1 MLSYLYCGG
10 GGLKNTAVSVKIKVL
25 ILAVLIVLLGFV
37 RDYFFMNINWIYMNL
52 TNGRPN
58 QALDEF
64 HFLLNWTPAEI
75 NQLKW
80 VLTFLFTAAFFILT
94 YLVIR
99 IQFESK
105 TYNKITLIVYLLIVS
120 AALGLY
126 FLSFVFGLSDNLYG
140 VIRTLMGIAQSFMP
154 LMILYI
160 LFKFLPALSAP
171 KSE

>member
-1 MLSYLYCGG
+1 M
-10 GGLKNTAVSVKIKVL
+10 AVSVKIKVL
-25 ILAVLIVLLGFV
+25 ILAILIVLLGFV
-37 RDYFFMNINWIYMNL
+37 RDYFFMNINWIFLTL

-64 HFLLNWTPAEI
+64 YFLLNWTPAEI
-75 NQLKW
+75 NNLKW
-80 VLTFLFTAAFFILT
+80 VLTFVFSAAFFLLT

-99 IQFESK
+99 IQFQNK
-105 TYNKITLIVYLLIVS
+105 TYNKITFVVYLLIVS

-160 LFKFLPALSAP
+160 LFKFLPGLSAP

>member
-1 MLSYLYCGG
+1 
-10 GGLKNTAVSVKIKVL
+10 VSVKIKVL

>member
-1 MLSYLYCGG
+1 M
-10 GGLKNTAVSVKIKVL
+10 AVSVKIKVI
-25 ILAVLIVLLGFV
+25 ILAIAIVFLGFA
-37 RDYFFMNINWIYMNL
+37 RDYFFMNINWIFLTL
-52 TNGRPN
+52 TNARPN

-75 NQLKW
+75 NNLKW
-80 VLTFLFTAAFFILT
+80 VLTFVFSGAFFLLT
-94 YLVIR
+94 YLIIR
-99 IQFESK
+99 IQFQNK
-105 TYNKITLIVYLLIVS
+105 TYNKITFVVYLFIVS

-171 KSE
+171 TSE

>member
-1 MLSYLYCGG
+1 M
-10 GGLKNTAVSVKIKVL
+10 SVKIKVL
-25 ILAVLIVLLGFV
+25 LLAISIVLLGFV
-37 RDYFFMNINWIYMNL
+37 RDYFFMNINWIFL
-52 TNGRPN
+52 TLTSGRPN

-64 HFLLNWTPAEI
+64 HFLLNWTPRAI
-75 NQLKW
+75 NNLKW
-80 VLTFLFTAAFFILT
+80 VLTFVFSGGFFLLT

-99 IQFESK
+99 IQFQNK
-105 TYNKITLIVYLLIVS
+105 TYDKITFVVYLLLVS

-160 LFKFLPALSAP
+160 LFKFLPALSAST
-171 KSE
+171 SE